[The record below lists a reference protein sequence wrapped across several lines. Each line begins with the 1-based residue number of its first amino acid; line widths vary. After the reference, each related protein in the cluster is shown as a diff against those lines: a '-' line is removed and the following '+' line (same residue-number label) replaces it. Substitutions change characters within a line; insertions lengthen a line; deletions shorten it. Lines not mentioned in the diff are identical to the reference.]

1 MEDNVES
8 NGAFDT
14 TGTGAGALSAAGTPK
29 RKADKDAVS
38 TEQCPV
44 NTCLEFRK
52 LNGRFC
58 HQHER
63 HLAAMKY
70 QAGQEGEEQL
80 SKINLRMK
88 DLAIACEE
96 LEVFGVN
103 NVVLGDK
110 TNTPSP
116 STGVSSMSG
125 MASL

>member
-1 MEDNVES
+1 
-8 NGAFDT
+8 
-14 TGTGAGALSAAGTPK
+14 
-29 RKADKDAVS
+29 
-38 TEQCPV
+38 
-44 NTCLEFRK
+44 
-52 LNGRFC
+52 
-58 HQHER
+58 
-63 HLAAMKY
+63 MKY